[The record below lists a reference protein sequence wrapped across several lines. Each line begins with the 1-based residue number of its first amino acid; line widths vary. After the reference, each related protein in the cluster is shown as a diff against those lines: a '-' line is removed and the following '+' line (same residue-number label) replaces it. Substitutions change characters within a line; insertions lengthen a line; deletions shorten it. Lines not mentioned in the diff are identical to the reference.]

1 VNLGKT
7 SPAAMW
13 LGALLCAYFAF
24 IGTHSPY
31 LSLYFAAQGLEVAQ
45 IGILMTI
52 PQVLRIVAPPFW
64 GWMADRMARPVDL
77 VRATLTVLVLACI
90 GFFFIKGFY
99 PWLALFTLMFFF
111 SAAVGP
117 ITEALLLREV
127 AGDTHGFGRI
137 RVWGSIGF
145 VIAVAI
151 VGLLLDRFGLAL
163 LPWCMLFFALLTL
176 SSALKMRSGALQL
189 RERSRLSIGHILRRP
204 GVLWFFASAF
214 WMIFA
219 HAALYTLYSLY
230 LERLGISKS
239 LIGLLWSIGVLAEI
253 ALFWWQR
260 HLFARFTLAQLLGGS
275 FVLAVLR
282 FALIALAGPS
292 LLLLGLAQLLHAA
305 TFAVHHSASMKYLHS
320 TFEDAGVSRGMAL
333 YSTVAYGLGATAGG
347 FFHAWLWEA
356 RGPVAIFWAASIAC
370 CIGALCAAR
379 VRLH

>member
-1 VNLGKT
+1 MTASKA
-7 SPAAMW
+7 SPAAVW

-31 LSLYFAAQGLEVAQ
+31 LSLYFADQGLAVAQ

-77 VRATLTVLVLACI
+77 VRATLTVLVVACV
-90 GFFFIKGFY
+90 GFFFTKGFAA
-99 PWLALFTLMFFF
+99 WLALFTAMFFF

-127 AGDTHGFGRI
+127 AGDSHGFGRI

-145 VIAVAI
+145 VVAVAF
-151 VGLLLDRFGLAL
+151 VGLLLDRFGLGL
-163 LPWCMLFFALLTL
+163 LPWCMLFFASLTL
-176 SSALKMRSGALQL
+176 VAALKMRSGTLQL
-189 RERSRLSIGHILRRP
+189 RTRSTVSIRPLLRQA

-230 LERLGISKS
+230 LERMGISKS
-239 LIGLLWSIGVLAEI
+239 VIGLLWSIGVLAEI

-260 HLFARFTLAQLLGGS
+260 HLFERFRLSTLLRAS
-275 FVLAVLR
+275 FGLAILR
-282 FALIALAGPS
+282 FVLIALAGPS
-292 LLLLGLAQLLHAA
+292 LVLLGLAQLLHAA
-305 TFAVHHSASMKYLHS
+305 TFAVHHSASMKYLHT
-320 TFEDAGVSRGMAL
+320 TFQDAGVSRGMAL

-356 RGPVAIFWAASIAC
+356 RGPVAIFWAAAAAC
-370 CIGALCAAR
+370 ALGTLCSAR
-379 VRLH
+379 ASTS